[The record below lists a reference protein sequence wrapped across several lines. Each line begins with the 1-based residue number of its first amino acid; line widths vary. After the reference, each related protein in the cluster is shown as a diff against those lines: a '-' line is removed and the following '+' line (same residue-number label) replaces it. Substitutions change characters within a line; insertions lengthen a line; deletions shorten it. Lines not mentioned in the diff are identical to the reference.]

1 MMLMI
6 VMMMMIVMIM
16 VRLIDFFS
24 HTGTMRS
31 TTTNQVEWVDHDQ
44 TRTLIVERLVGEGGN
59 GRRDRRDGN
68 AATRHLYLNDDDDN
82 DDENSDDDDD
92 SDDAGDDDD
101 DYYYY

>member
-68 AATRHLYLNDDDDN
+68 AATRHLYLNDDDD
-82 DDENSDDDDD
+82 DDD
-92 SDDAGDDDD
+92 SDDDSDND
-101 DYYYY
+101 DYNYYYH